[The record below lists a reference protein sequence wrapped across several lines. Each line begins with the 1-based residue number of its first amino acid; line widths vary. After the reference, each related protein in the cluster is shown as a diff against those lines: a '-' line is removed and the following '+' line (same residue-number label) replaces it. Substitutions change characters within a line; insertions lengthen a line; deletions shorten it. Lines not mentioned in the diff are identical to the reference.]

1 MAEQQTR
8 AKTPLDLYRQGN
20 ASSPRME
27 SNMNLSYKAIQFII
41 EAIDYRLE
49 AYEERLKL
57 IEDIDEDEAS
67 DIGNDC
73 GFLEAMRHDLV
84 QTLQNRETVLL
95 SADRTL
101 RKDCSVSDGLSLPE
115 LFQPVLQLSMSD
127 RLLLVNAIAES
138 IRQETL
144 APGKSETASEE
155 TLRGK
160 VSSV

>member
-1 MAEQQTR
+1 
-8 AKTPLDLYRQGN
+8 
-20 ASSPRME
+20 
-27 SNMNLSYKAIQFII
+27 MNLSYKAIQFII

-73 GFLEAMRHDLV
+73 GFLEALRHDLV

-95 SADRTL
+95 SADRTV
-101 RKDCSVSDGLSLPE
+101 RKDGSVSDGLSLPE

-127 RLLLVNAIAES
+127 RLLLVDAIAES

-155 TLRGK
+155 TFPRK